1 MVGGESTPGKPK
13 PTGRLGSR
21 GSKIIPGLAI
31 SLQTNPR
38 GADEGYG
45 RRSALREEPTMDRKI
60 IGAQPLLRRL
70 FLTVSLIA
78 GCATSPEEAA
88 VSPVSAFEE
97 LRPVTLDALPSPAAA
112 ALLPGDA
119 RYRIALGPDGTLA
132 LLILGPDRRILG
144 HMRIAAGAGPR
155 ESPGVRVEWEE
166 KDGRTARVEAW
177 SLASSLRGHAFVGER
192 SAAWRVRH
200 DSDGS
205 LAGEGWSIPRRGPA
219 AAAEAAELERAR
231 MLGAELGEFVT
242 WLASSGAIEE
252 RLACELAERIVL
264 ARLALDLGKRAWT
277 GHGRARLPTL
287 GASEDPC
294 SI

>member
-1 MVGGESTPGKPK
+1 
-13 PTGRLGSR
+13 
-21 GSKIIPGLAI
+21 
-31 SLQTNPR
+31 
-38 GADEGYG
+38 
-45 RRSALREEPTMDRKI
+45 MDRKI

-70 FLTVSLIA
+70 SLTVSVIA
-78 GCATSPEEAA
+78 GCATSPEKAA
-88 VSPVSAFEE
+88 VGPVSGFQE
-97 LRPVTLDALPSPAAA
+97 LRPITVEDALPSPAAA
-112 ALLPGDA
+112 ALLPSDA
-119 RYRIALGPDGTLA
+119 RYRIARGPDGTLA
-132 LLILGPDRRILG
+132 LLIVGPDRRILG

-166 KDGRTARVEAW
+166 KGGRTARVEAW

-200 DSDGS
+200 ESDGS

-219 AAAEAAELERAR
+219 AATEAAELERAR
-231 MLGAELGEFVT
+231 LLGAELGEFVT

-264 ARLALDLGKRAWT
+264 AKLALDLGKRAWT

-294 SI
+294 LM